1 MPSSLPS
8 AMVRY
13 HDTHAAAYDVVQAT
27 ELDRRRIGRALED
40 RVRYRY
46 VTPQV
51 DLALDGF
58 RIVSPCCS
66 RNIDPAG
73 GKIDI
78 ARLEYDG
85 QLAVWRLYSKNHAAS
100 DAASAESEWVLQA
113 EGRLHELL
121 ELLKTDPHR
130 IFWQ

>member
-1 MPSSLPS
+1 MMIMPRSLPS
-8 AMVRY
+8 AMMRY
-13 HDTHAAAYDVVQAT
+13 HAAAYDVVQAT

-51 DLALDGF
+51 NLALDGF

-100 DAASAESEWVLQA
+100 DAASEWVLQA

-130 IFWQ
+130 VFWQ